1 MAVMLFA
8 TTGCVTSS
16 VESPIEDSATLPE
29 KMDTQKKEQ
38 EKNKSKEN
46 SLKNKNLAK
55 DMKEKTALSPSNSLA
70 GVDVDVSSSDSSGLS
85 VLGPEEL
92 SISQPVFDGDFD
104 DVVMVAPTVEEMDQL
119 WKSLLRYG
127 RNIVATGRIFTAN
140 VSVKQEQ
147 IIEYLMD
154 QDPDSRTDKE
164 KAILFLALLE
174 HAVVEFEHL
183 LQNRSKDEGVT
194 DEESAELLSDLAKEY
209 RLNLVYE
216 LKNNRILF
224 HPTIFH
230 VTLLV
235 LMYVG
240 AKDST
245 ILSVVSFVKP
255 KSRLWTGLDR
265 LIESYDSAGEDSEQ
279 FSSPV
284 SVPAVL
290 PEVNTL
296 QEKPQQ
302 EYSAGVFAEG
312 DKLIRQAKDLYV
324 KEEYKKAV
332 ALLEGIPQS
341 SPHFGSA
348 RSLAAQYSD
357 AAVSELR
364 KEAAQL
370 FQNHVRVNSL
380 QRKITYLRDAEK
392 KLQEAMASYPTSRW
406 LNRVQGNLEVIQAKL
421 ETLEVELLSTQ
432 QLPADSQD
440 SKNAEKNQD
449 P

>member
-1 MAVMLFA
+1 M
-8 TTGCVTSS
+8 
-16 VESPIEDSATLPE
+16 
-29 KMDTQKKEQ
+29 
-38 EKNKSKEN
+38 
-46 SLKNKNLAK
+46 
-55 DMKEKTALSPSNSLA
+55 
-70 GVDVDVSSSDSSGLS
+70 
-85 VLGPEEL
+85 
-92 SISQPVFDGDFD
+92 
-104 DVVMVAPTVEEMDQL
+104 
-119 WKSLLRYG
+119 
-127 RNIVATGRIFTAN
+127 
-140 VSVKQEQ
+140 
-147 IIEYLMD
+147 
-154 QDPDSRTDKE
+154 
-164 KAILFLALLE
+164 
-174 HAVVEFEHL
+174 
-183 LQNRSKDEGVT
+183 
-194 DEESAELLSDLAKEY
+194 
-209 RLNLVYE
+209 
-216 LKNNRILF
+216 
-224 HPTIFH
+224 
-230 VTLLV
+230 
-235 LMYVG
+235 
-240 AKDST
+240 
-245 ILSVVSFVKP
+245 
-255 KSRLWTGLDR
+255 
-265 LIESYDSAGEDSEQ
+265 
-279 FSSPV
+279 

-440 SKNAEKNQD
+440 SKNAEKNAEKNQD